1 MRVFVLFLGL
11 LAVSLVAAAIVAYPA
26 WLGVGL
32 LSVEPIH
39 RVMQRVAMLFALV
52 GLVVL
57 LRREGLANR
66 QALGYSL
73 PKPEFARQMLAG
85 FGAGLVLMLPLVA
98 LLFGTGVRQLKPEF
112 AWALPS
118 LLAIVAQ
125 GALTGITVAFIE
137 ETFFRGAM
145 QTAITRESGARLAV
159 LLPSVLYASL
169 HFLGGRLRLPPEQ
182 VEWASGFAVL
192 ANIFERYA
200 TPLALVDSFI
210 ALVAVGIL
218 LALVRLRTGAI
229 AGCIGLHAGWVCV
242 ITSMRSASVETG
254 NDWNWLVGSYDG
266 VIGWGALALIALI
279 IAGYLRLGP
288 RPQAPS

>member
-1 MRVFVLFLGL
+1 MRAFLLFLAL
-11 LAVSLVAAAIVAYPA
+11 LAVALVAAAIVAYPA
-26 WLGVGL
+26 WLAVGL
-32 LSVEPIH
+32 ISVEPIH
-39 RVMQRVAMLFALV
+39 RVMQRLAMLCALV
-52 GLVVL
+52 GLIFL

-73 PKPEFARQMLAG
+73 PSPEFARQMLAG

-98 LLFGTGVRQLKPEF
+98 LLFGLGVRQLKPEF
-112 AWALPS
+112 AWALPT
-118 LLAIVAQ
+118 LLGIVGQ
-125 GALTGITVAFIE
+125 GALTGVTVAFIE
-137 ETFFRGAM
+137 ETFFRGAL
-145 QTAITRESGARLAV
+145 QTAITRESGPRLAV
-159 LLPSVLYASL
+159 LLPSVLYASV

-182 VEWASGFAVL
+182 VEWSSGLAVL

-218 LALVRLRTGAI
+218 LALVRLRTGTI

-254 NDWNWLVGSYDG
+254 NDWRWLVGSYDG
-266 VIGWGALALIALI
+266 VIGWGGLALIALI
-279 IAGYLRLGP
+279 IAGYLTWSP
-288 RPQAPS
+288 RPRAPR